1 MKPATKYFLGSALGA
16 LNTANAYRAPALPQT
31 SMAVMGPSLVT
42 SELPLH
48 TMAVQQLATLAFA
61 ARGALRRPLGRL
73 GLAISAASWLALW
86 NLHRQAQ
93 LSEGVLEHALVDELG
108 EGYRSRIVAPRVAP
122 VDVPLRRSEIVMA
135 PRGKRSRYLRAA
147 DAPYGEHGRFNL
159 LDVWA
164 RTDLPRD
171 GKAPVIIQVPGGAWV
186 SGDKTVQ
193 AYPLLSRLAEDGW
206 VCVAINYRLAPK
218 ARWPAHI
225 VDVKRAIAWTKE
237 HIAEHGGDPS
247 FVAITG
253 GSAGGHLSALA
264 ALTAG
269 VPEFQP
275 GFEEIDTTV
284 QAAVPLYG
292 VYDFDDDEELG
303 VKGMFTFLERMVF
316 TGKLADTRALWEQ
329 ASPQYHLRSD
339 APPFFVVHG
348 GNDVFT
354 HAAQARRFADDL
366 RKASSQPVAYAELP
380 YAQHAFDLFGSV
392 RTRHTV
398 AAIERFLDVCYCA
411 ALAADAERIAAT
423 NSATRSSPAR

>member
-1 MKPATKYFLGSALGA
+1 MKPATKLFLGSALGA
-16 LNTANAYRAPALPQT
+16 LNTVNAYRPPALPQT
-31 SMAVMGPSLVT
+31 SLLTMPPSLVT
-42 SELPLH
+42 TELPLH
-48 TMAVQQLATLAFA
+48 LMAAQQLATLAYA
-61 ARGALRRPLGRL
+61 GRGALRRPLGRL

-86 NLHRQAQ
+86 NLHREAQ
-93 LSEGVLEHALVDELG
+93 QSKDVLERALADELG
-108 EGYRSRIVAPRVAP
+108 AGYRSRIVAPRVPP
-122 VDVPLRRSEIVMA
+122 VDVPLRRSEIALA
-135 PRGKRSRYLRAA
+135 PRGRRSQYLRST
-147 DAPYGEHGRFNL
+147 DASYGEHGKFNL

-164 RTDLPRD
+164 RSDLPRD
-171 GKAPVIIQVPGGAWV
+171 AGAPVIIQVPGGAWV
-186 SGDKTVQ
+186 TGDKTVQ
-193 AYPLLSRLAEDGW
+193 AYPLLSRLAERGW
-206 VCVAINYRLAPK
+206 VCVAINYRLSPK

-269 VPEFQP
+269 APEFQP
-275 GFEEIDTTV
+275 GFEDVDTSV

-292 VYDFDDDEELG
+292 VYDFVDDEELG
-303 VKGMFTFLERMVF
+303 VRGMFTFLERMVF
-316 TGKLADTRALWEQ
+316 TSKLADTRALWEQ
-329 ASPQYHLRSD
+329 ASPQYHLRPD

-348 GNDVFT
+348 RNDVFT

-366 RKASSQPVAYAELP
+366 RKESSQPVVYAELP

-398 AAIERFLDVCYCA
+398 HAVERFLDVCYCA
-411 ALAADAERIAAT
+411 ARV
-423 NSATRSSPAR
+423 

>member
-1 MKPATKYFLGSALGA
+1 MKPATKLFLGSALGA
-16 LNTANAYRAPALPQT
+16 LNTANAYRPPALPQT
-31 SMAVMGPSLVT
+31 SLAVMGPSLVT

-48 TMAVQQLATLAFA
+48 TIAVQQLATLTLAS
-61 ARGALRRPLGRL
+61 RGALRRPLGRL
-73 GLAISAASWLALW
+73 GLAISAGSWLALW

-93 LSEGVLEHALVDELG
+93 QADAVLERALTDELG
-108 EGYRSRIVAPRVAP
+108 TDYRSRIVAPRVPP
-122 VDVPLRRSEIVMA
+122 VDVPLRRREIALA
-135 PRGKRSRYLRAA
+135 PRGTRSRYLRAT
-147 DAPYGEHGRFNL
+147 DASYGAHGRFNL

-164 RTDLPRD
+164 RSDLPRD
-171 GKAPVIIQVPGGAWV
+171 AKAPVIIQVPGGAWV
-186 SGDKTVQ
+186 SGNKTVQ
-193 AYPLLSRLAEDGW
+193 AYPLLSRLAERGW
-206 VCVAINYRLAPK
+206 VCVAINYRLSPK

-225 VDVKRAIAWTKE
+225 ADVKAAIAWTKE

-275 GFEEIDTTV
+275 GFEDVDTTV

-292 VYDFDDDEELG
+292 VYDFVDDDELG
-303 VKGMFTFLERMVF
+303 VKGMFTFMERMVF
-316 TGKLADTRALWEQ
+316 TSKLADSRALWEQ
-329 ASPQYHLRSD
+329 ASPQYHLRRD

-348 GNDVFT
+348 SNDVFT
-354 HAAQARRFADDL
+354 HATQARRFADDL
-366 RKASSQPVAYAELP
+366 RTTSAQPVVYAELP

-398 AAIERFLDVCYCA
+398 LAIERFLDVCYCA
-411 ALAADAERIAAT
+411 ARQDDAASIATT
-423 NSATRSSPAR
+423 NSASSSSGAR

>member
-1 MKPATKYFLGSALGA
+1 
-16 LNTANAYRAPALPQT
+16 
-31 SMAVMGPSLVT
+31 
-42 SELPLH
+42 
-48 TMAVQQLATLAFA
+48 
-61 ARGALRRPLGRL
+61 
-73 GLAISAASWLALW
+73 
-86 NLHRQAQ
+86 
-93 LSEGVLEHALVDELG
+93 
-108 EGYRSRIVAPRVAP
+108 
-122 VDVPLRRSEIVMA
+122 VDVPLRRSEIALA
-135 PRGKRSRYLRAA
+135 PRGKRTPYLRSS
-147 DAPYGEHGRFNL
+147 DASYGEHGKFNL

-164 RTDLPRD
+164 RSDLPRD
-171 GKAPVIIQVPGGAWV
+171 ARAPVVIQVPGGAWV

-193 AYPLLSRLAEDGW
+193 AYPLLSRLAERGW
-206 VCVAINYRLAPK
+206 VCVAINYRLSPK

-269 VPEFQP
+269 LPEFQP
-275 GFEEIDTTV
+275 GFEDVDTSV

-292 VYDFDDDEELG
+292 VYDFVDDDELG
-303 VKGMFTFLERMVF
+303 VRGMFTFLERMVF
-316 TGKLADTRALWEQ
+316 TSKLADTRALWEQ
-329 ASPQYHLRSD
+329 ASPQSHLRSD

-348 GNDVFT
+348 RNDVFT

-366 RKASSQPVAYAELP
+366 RKESSQPVVYAELP

-398 AAIERFLDVCYCA
+398 HAIERFLDVCYCA
-411 ALAADAERIAAT
+411 ARV
-423 NSATRSSPAR
+423 